1 MAKEVVS
8 VVKLNLP
15 AGAATPAPP
24 VGPALGQAG
33 VNIMEFVKAFN
44 ERTASLKGSTLPV
57 EITVYKDRSFT
68 FVVKQPLASDLI
80 KQAAGIQSGSSNPL
94 RNKVGK
100 ITRQQL
106 REIARAQD
114 ARPERQRHR
123 SGDAHHRGH
132 GALDG
137 RRDRRLT
144 KHGGRGVCSATTTG
158 GNYERT
164 HD

>member
-8 VVKLNLP
+8 VIKLNLP

-44 ERTASLKGSTLPV
+44 ERTASLKGFTLPV
-57 EITVYKDRSFT
+57 EITVYKDRTFT

-80 KQAAGIQSGSSNPL
+80 KQAAGIPSGSANPL
-94 RNKVGK
+94 RNKVGR

-106 REIARAQD
+106 REIAERKMPDLNTDDIEAAMRIIAGT
-114 ARPERQRHR
+114 AR
-123 SGDAHHRGH
+123 SM
-132 GALDG
+132 
-137 RRDRRLT
+137 
-144 KHGGRGVCSATTTG
+144 GV
-158 GNYERT
+158 EIV
-164 HD
+164 D